1 MADERPE
8 ANGAAESGQNK
19 KKGSDLKTR
28 VISACFMLPLLVF
41 LWLGGFWLLT
51 VIILLSVRCMHEF
64 YNGWEKLGIRPDR
77 RVGYI
82 SYGLWVLLGVLPF
95 LLDSKWRAAA
105 DRFARP
111 DRIPAVYLWLF
122 ITMALALCVCIFDKK
137 NDHSIASG
145 PVGALGSL
153 YIGFLMSH
161 IALVRYLPRGEVL
174 VWLTFVISIFTDS
187 FAYFGGRLFG
197 KKTGKMAPAI
207 SPNKTMAGFYAGCIG
222 GPLACFLFALIAA
235 PEMKLQFALI
245 GFIGSF
251 FSQGGDLVESA
262 FKRKMGIKD
271 FSNLI
276 PGHGGVL
283 DRLDSAMFTSSFVFY
298 YSVFILGVLNN
309 TVVTSA

>member
-41 LWLGGFWLLT
+41 LWLGGFWLLA
-51 VIILLSVRCMHEF
+51 VIIVISVRCMHEF
-64 YNGWEKLGIRPDR
+64 YDGWENLGFKPDR
-77 RVGYI
+77 WVGYI
-82 SYGLWVLLGVLPF
+82 SYALWIAGIVCTFLARAVLDKKNISWKG
-95 LLDSKWRAAA
+95 
-105 DRFARP
+105 P
-111 DRIPAVYLWLF
+111 DLIYAMMFWLF
-122 ITMALALCVCIFDKK
+122 LTMCLTLFSAVFDKK
-137 NDHSIASG
+137 NDHRISSG
-145 PVGALGSL
+145 PLGALGTV

-161 IALVRYLPRGEVL
+161 IALVRYIPRGEVL

-187 FAYFGGRLFG
+187 FAYFGGRFFG
-197 KKTGKMAPAI
+197 KNSRKMAPAI
-207 SPNKTMAGFYAGCIG
+207 SPNKTMAGFYAGIIG
-222 GPLACFLFALIAA
+222 GTLSCFVFGLIFARDLLLH
-235 PEMKLQFALI
+235 MALI

-276 PGHGGVL
+276 PGHGGAL

-298 YSVFILGVLNN
+298 YAILILGVFN
-309 TVVTSA
+309 